1 MPSNPPQQEPR
12 YVDLVRS
19 LERQLAEAEAQ
30 LHAQDEA
37 IADLKSENVA
47 LRENNINVKELFD
60 GKCLGIAQAWAEIR
74 EKDEA
79 IATLRAALDEVLS
92 RFAPSDILR
101 QITPDEAAHVRT
113 LHSDSVTVAD
123 VYRWRSI
130 GQPDTSPKARR
141 P

>member
-1 MPSNPPQQEPR
+1 
-12 YVDLVRS
+12 VRS

-79 IATLRAALDEVLS
+79 IATLRALVETWRRVANGHYYGRDE
-92 RFAPSDILR
+92 RHGMLR
-101 QITPDEAAHVRT
+101 CADELEAA
-113 LHSDSVTVAD
+113 
-123 VYRWRSI
+123 I
-130 GQPDTSPKARR
+130 PGQPDTSPKARR
-141 P
+141 E